1 MAMIAA
7 LLLFAPFFAFS
18 VAVALA
24 AIGLACAPIAFVALA
39 FYARSKGANPYTTS
53 AIGASYS
60 LLFFVPLVYFILRV
74 TGRKVAPNLVLFTY
88 VFLYFIWM
96 FGIVGVVM
104 VLTIVSE
111 TRSGVLIP
119 LMLFMLVTTSV
130 SVWPLLRSGDRGG
143 LGCRISIRHLCP
155 FIIAY
160 LNLLLVFAF
169 VIPPAPLAGM
179 L

>member
-39 FYARSKGANPYTTS
+39 FYARSKGANSYTTS
-53 AIGASYS
+53 AFGALYS

-96 FGIVGVVM
+96 FGIVGLVM

-130 SVWPLLRSGDRGG
+130 SVWPLLKSANRGG
-143 LGCRISIRHLCP
+143 LDCRIPIRHLCP